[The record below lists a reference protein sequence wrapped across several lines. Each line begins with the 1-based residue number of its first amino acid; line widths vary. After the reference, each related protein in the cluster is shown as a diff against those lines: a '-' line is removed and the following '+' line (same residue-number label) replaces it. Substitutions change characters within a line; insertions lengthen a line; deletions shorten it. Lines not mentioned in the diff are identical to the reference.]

1 MFWMHEWWL
10 EPKSCVKQPF
20 CTLDEAQGCQSS
32 KTLCCG
38 NTEGSDLA
46 HIGRL
51 DQFICS
57 LAGLN
62 RITWMWL
69 IWLFFFPLTLFSLS
83 CHSALELLLTEL
95 FRTLRHAR
103 FYRIISP
110 ATRGC
115 FGQHDITFSL
125 PIRKW
130 ADSIVVSV
138 VAHSVDSFIDLV
150 SPPHNLS
157 HT

>member
-1 MFWMHEWWL
+1 MHEWWL
-10 EPKSCVKQPF
+10 EPKPCVKQPF

-51 DQFICS
+51 DQFICL

-69 IWLFFFPLTLFSLS
+69 IWLFFFPAHIILIVMSFSAG
-83 CHSALELLLTEL
+83 AL
-95 FRTLRHAR
+95 
-103 FYRIISP
+103 
-110 ATRGC
+110 
-115 FGQHDITFSL
+115 
-125 PIRKW
+125 
-130 ADSIVVSV
+130 
-138 VAHSVDSFIDLV
+138 ID
-150 SPPHNLS
+150 
-157 HT
+157 